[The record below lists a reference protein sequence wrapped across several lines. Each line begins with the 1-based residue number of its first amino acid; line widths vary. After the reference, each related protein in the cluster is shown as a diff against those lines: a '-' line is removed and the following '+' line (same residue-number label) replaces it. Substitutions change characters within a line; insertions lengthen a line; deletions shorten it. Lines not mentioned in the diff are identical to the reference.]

1 MPKQK
6 NTDNRVIP
14 YQLYWDELDQIL
26 KNSETYLPFLLE
38 QDEEK
43 ISVSDKIRSIFLF
56 RVPYFVG
63 PLNEHSNYS
72 WLKRKQ
78 GKIYPWNFEQMVDL
92 EESEEQFI
100 RRMTNTC
107 TYLPGE
113 VVLPKDSLYYHKF
126 MVLNEIN
133 TIAINGQRL
142 PVKLKQQI
150 YEELF
155 MKKKKITRKK
165 LIGYLISNGIIEKNQ
180 EAMISGID
188 EEIHSDL
195 TPQISFRRLLQQE
208 ILSETD
214 VERIIERSSYAE
226 DKERLNRWVQK
237 QYPNLSEED
246 RKYICSIKIKDFGRL
261 SKKFLCEIEG
271 IDTKT
276 GKIFTIISA
285 LWNTQNNLMELLSE
299 RYTFK
304 QVIDQYVEEYYSENP
319 CKLEQ
324 RLDEM
329 SISSAVRRSIYRTID
344 VIKDITK
351 AFGKPEKIFIEMT
364 RGGTAEQK
372 N

>member
-1 MPKQK
+1 MVESIKPDNEDEEQFEDMIRRLELRTFMPKQK

-133 TIAINGQRL
+133 TI
-142 PVKLKQQI
+142 
-150 YEELF
+150 
-155 MKKKKITRKK
+155 
-165 LIGYLISNGIIEKNQ
+165 
-180 EAMISGID
+180 
-188 EEIHSDL
+188 
-195 TPQISFRRLLQQE
+195 
-208 ILSETD
+208 
-214 VERIIERSSYAE
+214 
-226 DKERLNRWVQK
+226 
-237 QYPNLSEED
+237 NL
-246 RKYICSIKIKDFGRL
+246 
-261 SKKFLCEIEG
+261 
-271 IDTKT
+271 
-276 GKIFTIISA
+276 
-285 LWNTQNNLMELLSE
+285 
-299 RYTFK
+299 
-304 QVIDQYVEEYYSENP
+304 
-319 CKLEQ
+319 
-324 RLDEM
+324 
-329 SISSAVRRSIYRTID
+329 
-344 VIKDITK
+344 
-351 AFGKPEKIFIEMT
+351 
-364 RGGTAEQK
+364 
-372 N
+372 